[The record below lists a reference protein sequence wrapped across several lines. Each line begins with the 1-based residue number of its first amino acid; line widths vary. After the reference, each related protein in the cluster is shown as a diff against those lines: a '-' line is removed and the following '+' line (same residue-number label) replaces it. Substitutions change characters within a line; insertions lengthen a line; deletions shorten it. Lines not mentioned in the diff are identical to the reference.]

1 MWISG
6 APGVGK
12 SAIVQTVC
20 EVLGADDGSQSWFT
34 TLGLRDRYAIQLDI
48 AHAFSDCC

>member
-1 MWISG
+1 MWMSG

-20 EVLGADDGSQSWFT
+20 EELGGDNGSKSW
-34 TLGLRDRYAIQLDI
+34 LSNVDSCNRYAVFF
-48 AHAFSDCC
+48 HR

>member
-6 APGVGK
+6 GPGVGK

-20 EVLGADDGSQSWFT
+20 EVLGADDGSQSWLA
-34 TLGLRDRYAIQLDI
+34 TLGLTHRYAI
-48 AHAFSDCC
+48 